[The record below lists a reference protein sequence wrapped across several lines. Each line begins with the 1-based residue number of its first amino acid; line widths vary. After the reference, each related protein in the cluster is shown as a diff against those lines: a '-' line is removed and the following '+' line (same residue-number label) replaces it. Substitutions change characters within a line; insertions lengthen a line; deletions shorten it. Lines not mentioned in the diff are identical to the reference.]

1 MTPETSRLDIPRLG
15 MADLQLHTARSD
27 GTASPE
33 AIVRY
38 AEERTELD
46 LIAIT
51 DHDDFRG
58 AAEACEIA
66 ARLGTRVQII
76 PGIEITTR
84 AGHLLG
90 LFLREPVPSFRSL
103 EATLEA
109 IARQDGLAVVPH
121 PLSLLT
127 ASLGERSIGRVLRKN
142 PAALAGIELANPTPA
157 ARLRQPR
164 ARRLNRAR
172 WHLAETGG
180 SDAHFVEYIGSA
192 VTRFPGRTP
201 DDLRA
206 ALLAATTVAE
216 TRPTPA
222 LRTIGARRL
231 LAQQVRG
238 LSATP
243 RATVVEPLRLRWR
256 KWSQRWS
263 GAGVR

>member
-1 MTPETSRLDIPRLG
+1 
-15 MADLQLHTARSD
+15 
-27 GTASPE
+27 
-33 AIVRY
+33 
-38 AEERTELD
+38 
-46 LIAIT
+46 
-51 DHDDFRG
+51 
-58 AAEACEIA
+58 
-66 ARLGTRVQII
+66 
-76 PGIEITTR
+76 
-84 AGHLLG
+84 
-90 LFLREPVPSFRSL
+90 
-103 EATLEA
+103 
-109 IARQDGLAVVPH
+109 
-121 PLSLLT
+121 LT

-216 TRPTPA
+216 TRRTPA

-243 RATVVEPLRLRWR
+243 HATVVRPLRLRWR